1 MIVRGSSAQIQP
13 GTIARG
19 KIFVNIYLDIECQTA
34 TILYDLANEY
44 YAKQNEYLHKF
55 SNTILGFADVS
66 LKLYCINNLESM
78 NIADNKD
85 IAVLL

>member
-1 MIVRGSSAQIQP
+1 MDVSMNNHVGFGWEFYVFNTLMCNKMIVRGSSAQIQR

-44 YAKQNEYLHKF
+44 YAKTKRI
-55 SNTILGFADVS
+55 S
-66 LKLYCINNLESM
+66 
-78 NIADNKD
+78 
-85 IAVLL
+85 